1 MKQNKILSLISLAAK
16 AGRIVSGEFATE
28 KAVKDGTAAMAVI
41 AGDASENTKKKFR
54 NMCDFYKVPICIY
67 ADKDTLGHAIGKEF
81 RASLAVT
88 DQGFAKG
95 ITKHMS
101 AENHTT
107 A

>member
-54 NMCDFYKVPICIY
+54 NMCDFYKVQICIY
-67 ADKDTLGHAIGKEF
+67 ADNDTVVNEICKYLL
-81 RASLAVT
+81 ASVELS
-88 DQGFAKG
+88 DGGFA
-95 ITKHMS
+95 
-101 AENHTT
+101 
-107 A
+107 